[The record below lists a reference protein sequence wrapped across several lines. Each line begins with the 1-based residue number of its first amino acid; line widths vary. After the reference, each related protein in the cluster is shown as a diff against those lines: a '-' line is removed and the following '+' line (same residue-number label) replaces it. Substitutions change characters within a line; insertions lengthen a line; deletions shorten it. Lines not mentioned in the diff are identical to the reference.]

1 MNCKYFFFIFRIFD
15 GCRMLRTPARRSL
28 VENSI
33 LYYPF
38 GNTRTRNIL
47 KDFKCE
53 LASSTNSTAKVN
65 ISFF

>member
-1 MNCKYFFFIFRIFD
+1 
-15 GCRMLRTPARRSL
+15 MLRTPARRSL